1 MRVAVVDIGTN
12 STRLLI
18 ADVGDGGVQEI
29 ERRTT
34 VTRLGE
40 GVDSSGRLRESAI
53 ERVLSACA
61 QYRESIDRHD
71 VSRTVAVLT
80 SAVRDADNGGSARA
94 HPAQAL
100 RLRSPDDQRRAR
112 GPAHLPRRHQRP
124 QLRLAAAGARHRR
137 RQHRVRGGKR

>member
-1 MRVAVVDIGTN
+1 MKMRVAVVDIGTN

-61 QYRESIDRHD
+61 STGSRSTARC
-71 VSRTVAVLT
+71 VSA
-80 SAVRDADNGGSARA
+80 S
-94 HPAQAL
+94 
-100 RLRSPDDQRRAR
+100 SPC
-112 GPAHLPRRHQRP
+112 
-124 QLRLAAAGARHRR
+124 
-137 RQHRVRGGKR
+137 